1 MDRPNIHLQSF
12 VTHNF
17 LSFVP
22 CRVAGQMTHEG
33 QHWHAT
39 DGCFCCHTCRT
50 SLLGRPFLPRRGL
63 IFCSIGCSKGEPP
76 TPSSTTDSN
85 GNTPTHQHSVSAA
98 TATGSL
104 PGRDHHN
111 TVGLPLGSS
120 TATSSLPSLASP
132 LPSSCRSPR
141 RTRSNSR
148 ASQHQQQQHAPSR
161 WRNRNGMCF
170 TFLCLVFNELSHPV
184 GLSLFL
190 SLSLFVCVC
199 SKNL

>member
-1 MDRPNIHLQSF
+1 
-12 VTHNF
+12 
-17 LSFVP
+17 
-22 CRVAGQMTHEG
+22 MTHEG

-85 GNTPTHQHSVSAA
+85 ANTPTHQHSSAS
-98 TATGSL
+98 ATGSL
-104 PGRDHHN
+104 PGHHH
-111 TVGLPLGSS
+111 TVGLPLGVTT
-120 TATSSLPSLASP
+120 TAASSLPS

-148 ASQHQQQQHAPSR
+148 ASQHQQQTQQQQQQQQQTQQHHPSR
-161 WRNRNGMCF
+161 WRNRNGM
-170 TFLCLVFNELSHPV
+170 SYSYHYI
-184 GLSLFL
+184 
-190 SLSLFVCVC
+190 
-199 SKNL
+199 